1 MVSRFS
7 SAKNALA
14 ICDICGFT
22 YKLRKLRDIIR
33 KGKNTN
39 IKACPEC
46 WGPDHPQLK
55 LGEFPVDDPQAL
67 RDPRPDSAELERSR
81 NIQFGFDPVGL
92 NNPFGLTPNNLV
104 AVGFIGDVTVST

>member
-46 WGPDHPQLK
+46 WSPDHPQLK
-55 LGEFPVDDPQAL
+55 LGEFPVNDPQAL
-67 RDPRPDSAELERSR
+67 RDPRPDSAELEVSR

-104 AVGFIGDVTVST
+104 AVGFIGNVTVSI